1 MRRLL
6 LPLVCLAIL
15 TASTAAQSPAD
26 LLQPQLVLDPGGHT
40 ASVLQ
45 VAFTPDAQRV
55 VSISRD
61 KSVRVWDV
69 TTGETLRIFRF
80 ALGPGRE
87 GAVRAMALSPDGRL
101 LAVSTYPVAQGKFG
115 NPIFLL
121 ELQNGRVVKV
131 LKEHRKVVT
140 ALTFSADGQ
149 RLASGSG
156 DQDVLVWDAKTWG
169 LLATLK
175 GHTAYPSC
183 LSFSPNGRRLASV
196 AEDKTAR
203 LWSVASA
210 QVELELRDGD
220 HVPRSIAWSPDGKT
234 IAVGNDDGTMS
245 LWDADGKRRTTLT
258 GLRNRILSLTFTPS
272 SREILMTGT
281 GYGENE
287 AERGCSLIDLAT
299 GQERVRF
306 KRHTN
311 VVIHG
316 NISADGK
323 LAVSAGGN
331 NHEAFVWRT
340 SDGSLVQVLTSK
352 ARACHAVGWSPDGNS
367 IAWGHINANGGA
379 TPLEQ
384 SFRLGEL
391 RSGGR
396 PTAQFR
402 GPELT
407 HGNRTLELTA
417 NFEMAVKEGSR
428 TVSTFRGSSSIDR
441 VYCFTWLPDG
451 QILVGT
457 LFGVYVFDPET
468 NKIIRSY
475 IGPTAENIAIA
486 AAPNGCFFLT
496 ASRDMTLRIWDVQRQ
511 EPLLS
516 LFFAGPDWIAW
527 TQEGIYA
534 TSPNGERIMGW
545 QVNNEGPHGLSS
557 YHAAAQFRKSLYDP
571 EVIKRVVASG
581 SVADALAQA
590 GRNPAQALSV
600 SQVLPPSVTLTSP
613 TGLGTMKVE
622 PRFEVR
628 ATAQIVG
635 KQPVTG
641 LRLLVNGRP
650 YVGRSGVQTIND
662 PAKGEV
668 QAFWDVELPPGL
680 YSLAAVAEST
690 VSRSVSSP
698 VEVRIT
704 GGNGDQRPA
713 LYILAVGI
721 DDYPEPMRL
730 KYAAADADA
739 ITQVF
744 RDKAGRVFR
753 QVETKVLKN
762 KEATGKAIEQGFNW
776 LAGKMTHQDVG
787 IMFFSGH
794 GLRLLTGTLY
804 LIPADV
810 DPKNIQRTCVPAR
823 ALKVKLAEIPGRVV
837 LMLDTCHSGAATD
850 RLGGQRFSDDLVR
863 DLVTEDYGIVVMS
876 SSAGR
881 EFSLESQL
889 VNQGLFTKAVVEG
902 LSGQADVNRDG
913 LVYLNEL
920 EAYAAWRVRNLSG
933 GTQHPI
939 TAKPPTIRSFPL
951 SQP

>member
-1 MRRLL
+1 M
-6 LPLVCLAIL
+6 
-15 TASTAAQSPAD
+15 
-26 LLQPQLVLDPGGHT
+26 QPQLVLDPGGHS

-55 VSISRD
+55 ISISRD

-69 TTGETLRIFRF
+69 VTGETLRVFRF
-80 ALGPGRE
+80 AIGPGRE
-87 GAVRAMALSPDGRL
+87 GAVRAMALSPNGRL
-101 LAVSTYPVAQGKFG
+101 LAVSTYPVGQGKFG
-115 NPIFLL
+115 YPIFLL
-121 ELQNGRVVKV
+121 ELENGQLVKV
-131 LKEHRKVVT
+131 LKGHGNVVT
-140 ALTFSADGQ
+140 ALAFSADGQ
-149 RLASGSG
+149 RLASGGG
-156 DQDVLVWDAKTWG
+156 DRDVLVWDAKTWG

-183 LSFSPNGRRLASV
+183 LSFSPNGRHLVSV
-196 AEDKTAR
+196 AEDRTAR

-210 QVELELRDGD
+210 KVEAELRDGD
-220 HVPRSIAWSPDGKT
+220 HIPRSIAWSPDGKT

-245 LWDADGKRRTTLT
+245 LWGPDGKRRGTLT
-258 GLRNRILSLTFTPS
+258 GLRNHILSLTFTPS

-281 GYGENE
+281 GYGEDE

-299 GQERVRF
+299 GQERARF
-306 KRHTN
+306 KKHTN

-316 NISADGK
+316 SVSADGK
-323 LAVSAGGN
+323 LAVTAGGN

-340 SDGSLVQVLTSK
+340 ADGSLVQVLTGK
-352 ARACHAVGWSPDGNS
+352 ARACYAVGWGPDGNS
-367 IAWGHINANGGA
+367 IAWGHIGSNGNA

-402 GPELT
+402 GAELT
-407 HGNRTLELTA
+407 HGNRKLELTA
-417 NFEMAVKEGSR
+417 NSDMAVKERGR
-428 TVSTFRGSSSIDR
+428 TVTTFRGSSGSDR
-441 VYCFTWLPDG
+441 VYCFTWLPNG

-457 LFGVYVFDPET
+457 LFGVYLFDPEA

-486 AAPNGCFFLT
+486 AAPDGRLFLT

-545 QVNNEGPHGLSS
+545 QVNNQGPDGLST
-557 YHAAAQFRKSLYDP
+557 YHAAAQFRKSLYHP
-571 EVIKRVVASG
+571 EVIKRVVAAG

-590 GRNPAQALSV
+590 GRNPAEALSV

-613 TGLGTMKVE
+613 SGLGVVKAE
-622 PRFEVR
+622 PKFEAR
-628 ATAQIVG
+628 ATARSVG
-635 KQPVTG
+635 KHPVTG

-650 YVGRSGVQTIND
+650 YVGRTGVQTVNY
-662 PAKGEV
+662 PELGEV
-668 QAFWDVELPPGL
+668 QASWAVELPPGL
-680 YSLAAVAEST
+680 YTLAAVAEST
-690 VSRSVSSP
+690 VSRAVSPP

-721 DDYPEPMRL
+721 DDYPEPMQL
-730 KYAAADADA
+730 KFAAADADA

-810 DPKNIQRTCVPAR
+810 DPKNIQRTCVSAR
-823 ALKVKLAEIPGRVV
+823 ALKWQLTQIPGRIV

-850 RLGGQRFSDDLVR
+850 RLGGTRGFSDDLVR
-863 DLVTEDYGIVVMS
+863 DLVSEDYGIVVMS

-881 EFSLESQL
+881 EFSLESPL
-889 VNQGLFTKAVVEG
+889 VNQGVFTKALVEG

-913 LVYLNEL
+913 LVFLNEL
-920 EAYAAWRVRNLSG
+920 DAYAAWRVRNLSG
-933 GTQHPI
+933 GLQHPI